1 VAKMHTLRI
10 ELRYTNRYTSGMT
23 APTGAAKKATATTRT
38 HRQRAAAADSTTKTT
53 TTKSTAAA
61 KPGRPRATTAPAKTG
76 TIGTNEAPP
85 SQARKVPPAP
95 ASATQI
101 NFRADE
107 ETRQALEILTRDG
120 TSVSEVIRAAI
131 RLAVWRMKEDQMV
144 RDAEAAMA
152 DPADVAE
159 MLQLRADLDSISA
172 R

>member
-1 VAKMHTLRI
+1 
-10 ELRYTNRYTSGMT
+10 MT
-23 APTGAAKKATATTRT
+23 ARAAAAKKATATTPKRSVG
-38 HRQRAAAADSTTKTT
+38 QRAAAADSATKTAA

-61 KPGRPRATTAPAKTG
+61 KSGRPAKTAPAKPG
-76 TIGTNEAPP
+76 TIGTTEPPP
-85 SQARKVPPAP
+85 SQAGKAPPAP
-95 ASATQI
+95 AATTQI

-120 TSVSEVIRAAI
+120 TSVSEVIRTAI
-131 RLAVWRMKEDQMV
+131 RLAVWRLKEDQMV

>member
-1 VAKMHTLRI
+1 MAA
-10 ELRYTNRYTSGMT
+10 T
-23 APTGAAKKATATTRT
+23 ATAAKKATTPKRT
-38 HRQRAAAADSTTKTT
+38 YPPRTAAADPATTTAA

-61 KPGRPRATTAPAKTG
+61 KSGRSRAKTAPAKTG
-76 TIGTNEAPP
+76 TTEPPP
-85 SQARKVPPAP
+85 SQARKAPPGAT
-95 ASATQI
+95 SAMQI

-107 ETRQALEILTRDG
+107 ETRQALDILTQDG
-120 TSVSEVIRAAI
+120 TPVSEAIRSAI

>member
-1 VAKMHTLRI
+1 
-10 ELRYTNRYTSGMT
+10 MT
-23 APTGAAKKATATTRT
+23 ATAATAAAAKKATATTTMRT
-38 HRQRAAAADSTTKTT
+38 DRQRAAAADSTTKTAA

-61 KPGRPRATTAPAKTG
+61 KSGRPRAKTAPAKAG
-76 TIGTNEAPP
+76 PIGTTEPP
-85 SQARKVPPAP
+85 PAQARKAPPAP

-120 TSVSEVIRAAI
+120 TSVSEAIRTAI